1 MNERMR
7 QLVDKLNEYA
17 EAYYRFDAPKVSD
30 KEYDALFD
38 ELVSL
43 EKETGV
49 VLDDSPTRRVG
60 AEPLNEFAQHRH
72 LGRLWSMDKVRTRT
86 ELIEWSKRA
95 EKLRSEYNFAHAEK
109 LPPIRYA
116 LEYKFDG
123 LTINLTYDGGK
134 LVQAA
139 TRGNGVVGEAIL
151 PQAMTIK
158 ERIMTLYR
166 IIRHLIT

>member
-72 LGRLWSMDKVRTRT
+72 LGRLWSMDKVIVLPKRRGRVKRTVVPLFNKIS
-86 ELIEWSKRA
+86 LI
-95 EKLRSEYNFAHAEK
+95 Y
-109 LPPIRYA
+109 
-116 LEYKFDG
+116 
-123 LTINLTYDGGK
+123 
-134 LVQAA
+134 LVLS
-139 TRGNGVVGEAIL
+139 I
-151 PQAMTIK
+151 
-158 ERIMTLYR
+158 
-166 IIRHLIT
+166 

>member
-95 EKLRSEYNFAHAEK
+95 EKLRSEYNFAHAENCR
-109 LPPIRYA
+109 LYA
-116 LEYKFDG
+116 MRLSTS
-123 LTINLTYDGGK
+123 LT
-134 LVQAA
+134 A
-139 TRGNGVVGEAIL
+139 
-151 PQAMTIK
+151 
-158 ERIMTLYR
+158 
-166 IIRHLIT
+166 